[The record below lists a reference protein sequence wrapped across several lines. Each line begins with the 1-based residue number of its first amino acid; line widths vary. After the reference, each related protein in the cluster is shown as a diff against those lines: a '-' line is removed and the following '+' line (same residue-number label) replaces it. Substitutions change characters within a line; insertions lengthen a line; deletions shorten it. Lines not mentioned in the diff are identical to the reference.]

1 MTGQQLRNSILQE
14 AIQGR
19 LVPNVLQPGE
29 KTGEELLKSIIAERQ
44 KKENEEKGKKAKKLT
59 LSAIEEEPWE
69 LPEGWC
75 WCKLRDVGEFTR
87 GNGIKKDEV
96 TPEGYPCVRYG
107 ELYTRYKVQFSS
119 VVSHVNESIYNKAQ
133 KIETGDVVMALT
145 GENEYDI
152 ALASVYLGTTPIAM
166 GGDMT
171 KLHSYCLDSKYL
183 VYAIN
188 SPYGIECK
196 SLLATGQIIVHIS
209 NDKLASIQIPIPP
222 LSIQHRIVAKIEE
235 LLPLVDEYD
244 KAAGELETL
253 NKILPDKLRKSVLQ
267 EAIHGNLV
275 PNDIPEG
282 EATGAELLQ
291 QILKERQEKEN
302 KEKGKKARKLTL
314 STIEDE
320 PWGLPEGWCWCL
332 LKDLCAVKGG
342 KRIPAGRRL
351 SDIDTGYKYIRVS
364 DMKNGSVITTDLK
377 YVPVDIVESIKRY
390 TISKDDIYIT
400 VAGTIGDVGTI
411 PEELDGA
418 NLTENA
424 DKLVFTIIDKH
435 WLYWFLKTPFIIQ
448 QIRDVTTK
456 VGQPKL
462 AINKIEEL
470 YIPLPPLSIQHRIV
484 EKIEEVFA
492 AIDNL
497 PA

>member
-14 AIQGR
+14 AIHGR

-29 KTGEELLKSIIAERQ
+29 KTGEELLKSILAERQ

-59 LSAIEEEPWE
+59 LSTIEEPWE

-119 VVSHVNESIYNKAQ
+119 VVSHVNEFIYNKAQ
-133 KIETGDVVMALT
+133 KIETGDVVMSLT

-171 KLHSYCLDSKYL
+171 KLHPYCLDSKYL

-222 LSIQHRIVAKIEE
+222 LSIQKAIVAKIEE
-235 LLPLVDEYD
+235 LLLLIDEYD
-244 KAAGELETL
+244 KAAVELETL

-267 EAIHGNLV
+267 EAIHGTLV

-302 KEKGKKARKLTL
+302 KEKGKKAKKLTL
-314 STIEDE
+314 STIEEE
-320 PWGLPEGWCWCL
+320 PWELPEGWCWGAL
-332 LKDLCAVKGG
+332 G
-342 KRIPAGRRL
+342 
-351 SDIDTGYKYIRVS
+351 
-364 DMKNGSVITTDLK
+364 
-377 YVPVDIVESIKRY
+377 DIVLNRDSERVPLSVDVRSRQLNKQYDYYGPGGAFDKVDDYLFDKRLLL
-390 TISKDDIYIT
+390 
-400 VAGTIGDVGTI
+400 IG
-411 PEELDGA
+411 EDGA
-418 NLTENA
+418 NLLTRSKPNA
-424 DKLVFTIIDKH
+424 FFAEGKYWVNNHVHVLDSFLSDSIILDYIA
-435 WLYWFLKTPFIIQ
+435 LRVNGMSLADY
-448 QIRDVTTK
+448 VTGTA
-456 VGQPKL
+456 QPKMNQEKMNS
-462 AINKIEEL
+462 IP
-470 YIPLPPLSIQHRIV
+470 IPLPPLSIQHRIV
-484 EKIEEVFA
+484 EKIEEVFS
-492 AIDNL
+492 AIDKL
-497 PA
+497 QA